1 MCRVSV
7 TTYIV
12 LSSIF
17 VILHFSSA
25 SAQAAKEGGNRGL
38 EYCEKKKAVVF
49 CFHLAMATD
58 NVRHDSSTLRDIGQ
72 IIANRSSR
80 SWKKTKV
87 KVLTAGAKQALE
99 ILLKNQKSNFPTTQ
113 RSCWRWWTPLFSTRP
128 CRKPTEEAHLRE
140 LLDYAQKHSQ
150 RSKEAS
156 VERVIPCPIA
166 CFHRLAK

>member
-1 MCRVSV
+1 MPCVCNHLH
-7 TTYIV
+7 YFIEY
-12 LSSIF
+12 F
-17 VILHFSSA
+17 WHCILPHRL
-25 SAQAAKEGGNRGL
+25 Q
-38 EYCEKKKAVVF
+38 KKGETEDWSTVKRKRPSCF
-49 CFHLAMATD
+49 CSHLAMATD

-72 IIANRSSR
+72 RIANRSSR
-80 SWKKTKV
+80 SWKKTKE
-87 KVLTAGAKQALE
+87 VLTAGAKQALE

-113 RSCWRWWTPLFSTRP
+113 RSCWRWWTPLSSTRP

-150 RSKEAS
+150 RIKEAS